1 MEVAK
6 ELYFSDYNISKTIN
20 NDGAIIKVIQ
30 FNKFA
35 EGGTY
40 PKDAVIKEVHTNHS
54 LINEAVLTQKSSKNS
69 NYIIKI
75 YYSEEKKTE
84 GIVRLFLEYCKNGD
98 LNEAINKKRESGSKF
113 EPIYLLFQFKNLAF
127 AIKRL
132 HELNIAHRDIKP
144 GNIFLTINNTMK
156 IGDFGVSKEIMN
168 PHGKISYKGTVRY
181 MPLYFIKEK
190 NSNLENLHGFIL
202 DVYGFGKSFLE
213 ALSLGYGSFKAENFL
228 VKNYKEMED
237 RNKKILEFLELN
249 ELGHYYEFIVSM
261 LKETNEKR
269 ISMSEVYDQ
278 LCQFLNKELKLLQ
291 FNRFVCFLC
300 SEQIFAMDFITLS
313 YRCNNHPFHIGCY
326 KEYISCSDNS
336 KKCPLC
342 DFWLSDEDFSDL
354 VECL

>member
-168 PHGKISYKGTVRY
+168 PQCELIDAEIINSPAAPTGIKGK
-181 MPLYFIKEK
+181 
-190 NSNLENLHGFIL
+190 
-202 DVYGFGKSFLE
+202 
-213 ALSLGYGSFKAENFL
+213 
-228 VKNYKEMED
+228 
-237 RNKKILEFLELN
+237 
-249 ELGHYYEFIVSM
+249 
-261 LKETNEKR
+261 
-269 ISMSEVYDQ
+269 
-278 LCQFLNKELKLLQ
+278 
-291 FNRFVCFLC
+291 
-300 SEQIFAMDFITLS
+300 
-313 YRCNNHPFHIGCY
+313 
-326 KEYISCSDNS
+326 
-336 KKCPLC
+336 
-342 DFWLSDEDFSDL
+342 
-354 VECL
+354 